1 VKAVPW
7 ANTLEAVASKA
18 QTATIVGNRI
28 RVFMRFLSAETVLAY
43 QTTHL
48 PEFMAHRVAARNRGG
63 ETVQPLSLEPC
74 GVSS

>member
-1 VKAVPW
+1 
-7 ANTLEAVASKA
+7 
-18 QTATIVGNRI
+18 
-28 RVFMRFLSAETVLAY
+28 MRFLSAETVLAY